1 MKKNI
6 SNVLVSENCKKK
18 YLEFLGLLEI
28 CSETETTILAA
39 ASYRVK
45 ATRDV
50 FLNGVR
56 KRRANANLRSLYLD
70 LEPDSE

>member
-1 MKKNI
+1 M
-6 SNVLVSENCKKK
+6 
-18 YLEFLGLLEI
+18 
-28 CSETETTILAA
+28 TETTILAA

-56 KRRANANLRSLYLD
+56 KRRANASLRSLYLD